1 MKAFKAWWVV
11 QAARID
17 ALSLRERGFLFV
29 SVIAVFLALADVLLL
44 SPAQIALQQV
54 RQRATAQTADLARLR
69 DELRLMAKPV
79 DASKDVRYE
88 IAVFE
93 AQLEAVNADI
103 KVRVPTAD
111 IGPALEKVLVQFLR
125 RQDGL
130 TLVRMGTVGD
140 EPSVAG
146 ATGAAAGGGPASTT
160 PNAPAGLV
168 KRGLELKVSGPYAEL
183 VRYVKALETALPSL
197 RWGMLQL
204 KSDKQPP
211 ELTLQVYVVG
221 LSP

>member
-1 MKAFKAWWVV
+1 MKALKAWWLV

-29 SVIAVFLALADVLLL
+29 SVIAVCLALADALVL
-44 SPAQIALQQV
+44 SPAQIALKQV

-69 DELRLMAKPV
+69 DELRLMAQPV
-79 DASKDVRYE
+79 DASKVVRDE
-88 IAVFE
+88 IAGFE
-93 AQLEAVNADI
+93 AQLQAVNADI
-103 KVRVPTAD
+103 QVRVPTAD

-125 RQDGL
+125 RQEGL
-130 TLVRMGTVGD
+130 TLVRMGTVG
-140 EPSVAG
+140 EAAG
-146 ATGAAAGGGPASTT
+146 AASSATAPAAPGAAATAAS
-160 PNAPAGLV
+160 PLGLV
-168 KRGLELKVSGPYAEL
+168 KRGLELTVSGPYAEL
-183 VRYVKALETALPSL
+183 VRYVNALETALPSL

-221 LSP
+221 VAP